1 MTNQDVMPMSGSDL
15 SEININKTLDGLT
28 LVRMFESAGGWMEQ
42 HVTHINALNVFPVP
56 DGDTGTNMMLTI
68 QSALKELAKHPADHH
83 HVSSVAYHFARGA
96 LLGARGNSGVIL
108 SQILRGIADGLT
120 EREVA
125 VAADIVQAMQEA
137 STKAYQ
143 SVTNPVEGT
152 MLTVIREISDATQHA
167 YDSGTDHLSDLFMV
181 IVQAAKQAE
190 LKTPDL
196 LPVLKEAGVT
206 DSGGHGLWVFF
217 DGALRALQGK
227 KMALSSDMQAM
238 MDVMGHPQADSSTG
252 DGPWGYDI
260 QFLIKASSDKPLNVT
275 AIREYISG
283 IGDSALVVGDE
294 QLVKVHVHCFNPGPA
309 ITYGAEQG
317 KLADVVV
324 EDMDAQADHFLHN
337 KEGDSAVASGSQIS
351 TPAFLPNYAASI
363 KSTDEVAGIGLV
375 VVAPGKG
382 FERVFRSLGV
392 GQIIDGGQTMNPS
405 TQDLLDAVEGSVADK
420 VILLPNNKNI
430 ILSARQVP
438 DLSSKEVYLLPTKT
452 IPQGV
457 SSVMAFNY
465 MSDMEDNLAL
475 MQDAM
480 NLVQTGEVTSSIR
493 TTTIDGVSVAE
504 GDFIGLLND
513 KLMVAEDTPEAV
525 TRSLLEQ
532 LDLDEYEIIT
542 FYYGHTITEEDAQN
556 MVESLRS
563 DYNDL
568 EMDVIEGG
576 QPHYH
581 YIFSVE

>member
-15 SEININKTLDGLT
+15 TRMNINESLDGLT
-28 LVRMFESAGGWMEQ
+28 LVRMFESAGGWMEP
-42 HVTHINALNVFPVP
+42 HVAHINDLNVFPVP
-56 DGDTGTNMMLTI
+56 DGDTGTNMMLTV
-68 QSALKELAKHPADHH
+68 QSALNELAKHPADHH
-83 HVSSVAYHFARGA
+83 SVSSVAHHFAHGA

-108 SQILRGIADGLT
+108 SQILRGMADGLT

-125 VAADIVQAMQEA
+125 VAADMVQAMQQA

-143 SVTNPVEGT
+143 SVTKPVEGT
-152 MLTVIREISDATQHA
+152 MLTVIREVSEATQRA
-167 YDSGTDHLSDLFMV
+167 VDSGTDNLSDLLML
-181 IVQAAKQAE
+181 IVQAAKEAE

-217 DGALRALQGK
+217 DGMLRCLQGQ
-227 KMALSSDMQAM
+227 KMALSSEMQVM
-238 MDVMGHPQADSSTG
+238 MDVMGHPQADSSTS

-275 AIREYISG
+275 AIREYING

-324 EDMDAQADHFLHN
+324 EDMDEQADHFLNH
-337 KEGDSAVASGSQIS
+337 EQGGSAVGGDSEME
-351 TPAFLPNYAASI
+351 TPAFLRNHAASMTT
-363 KSTDEVAGIGLV
+363 TDEQAGIGLV
-375 VVAPGKG
+375 VVAPGGG

-405 TQDLLDAVEGSVADK
+405 TQDLLEAVEASAADK

-465 MSDMEDNLAL
+465 MSDIEDNLTL

-480 NLVQTGEVTSSIR
+480 SFVQTGEVTRSIR
-493 TTTIDGVSVAE
+493 TTTIDGVSVHK

-513 KLMVAEDTPEAV
+513 KLMVA
-525 TRSLLEQ
+525 S
-532 LDLDEYEIIT
+532 I
-542 FYYGHTITEEDAQN
+542 
-556 MVESLRS
+556 
-563 DYNDL
+563 
-568 EMDVIEGG
+568 
-576 QPHYH
+576 
-581 YIFSVE
+581 

>member
-1 MTNQDVMPMSGSDL
+1 MTNQDVMPISD
-15 SEININKTLDGLT
+15 SNSTRADINKTLDGLT
-28 LVRMFESAGGWMEQ
+28 LVHMFETAGGWMER
-42 HVTHINALNVFPVP
+42 HVPHINALNVFPVP

-68 QSALKELAKHPADHH
+68 QSALKELMKHPSDHH
-83 HVSSVAYHFARGA
+83 NVSKVTHHFARGA

-108 SQILRGIADGLT
+108 SQILRGMADGFIDS
-120 EREVA
+120 EIA
-125 VAADIVQAMQEA
+125 VAADLVAALKQAT
-137 STKAYQ
+137 TKAYQ

-152 MLTVIREISDATQHA
+152 MLTVIRETSDAAERA
-167 YDSGTDHLSDLFMV
+167 YEAGTDNLSELLAV
-181 IVQAAKQAE
+181 IVQAAKKSE

-217 DGALRALQGK
+217 DGALRCLRGQNI
-227 KMALSSDMQAM
+227 ALSSDMQTM
-238 MDVMGHPQADSSTG
+238 IDVTGHPKADSAAG

-260 QFLIKASSDKPLNVT
+260 QFLIKALPDNPLNVSE
-275 AIREYISG
+275 IRQYISS
-283 IGDSALVVGDE
+283 IGDCALVVGDE
-294 QLVKVHVHCFNPGPA
+294 QLLKVHVHCFNPGPA
-309 ITYGAEQG
+309 ITYGAKQG
-317 KLADVVV
+317 RIADVVV
-324 EDMDAQADHFLHN
+324 EDMDEQAEHFSTNESSSALAQNNPAMTQPPFLV
-337 KEGDSAVASGSQIS
+337 GQTGS
-351 TPAFLPNYAASI
+351 T
-363 KSTDEVAGIGLV
+363 KSTDDVAGIGMV
-375 VVAPGKG
+375 VVAPGEG

-405 TQDLLDAVEGSVADK
+405 TQDLLDAVEASSADK
-420 VILLPNNKNI
+420 VIILPNNKNI

-438 DLSSKEVYLLPTKT
+438 DLSSKEIHILPTRT
-452 IPQGV
+452 IPQGI

-465 MSDMEDNLAL
+465 MSDIEDNLML

-480 NLVQTGEVTSSIR
+480 DFVQTGEITTSIR
-493 TTTIDGVSVAE
+493 TTTIDGVSVCE

-513 KLMVAEDTPEAV
+513 KLVVAQQTAQ
-525 TRSLLEQ
+525 TTIQSLLEQ
-532 LDLDEYEIIT
+532 LELDEYEIIT

-563 DYNDL
+563 TYPDL
-568 EMDVIEGG
+568 EIELIEGG

>member
-1 MTNQDVMPMSGSDL
+1 VSNQDVMPMSGSDPTR
-15 SEININKTLDGLT
+15 ININETLDGLT
-28 LVRMFESAGGWMEQ
+28 LVRMFESAGGWIER
-42 HVTHINALNVFPVP
+42 HVAHINALNVFPVP
-56 DGDTGTNMMLTI
+56 DGDTGTNMMLTL
-68 QSALKELAKHPADHH
+68 QSALKELAKHPDDHH
-83 HVSSVAYHFARGA
+83 SISKVAHHFARGA

-108 SQILRGIADGLT
+108 SQILRGMADGLT
-120 EREVA
+120 DREVA
-125 VAADIVQAMQEA
+125 VAADIVQAMQQA

-152 MLTVIREISDATQHA
+152 MLTVIREVSDATQRA
-167 YDSGTDHLSDLFMV
+167 YESGEQNLLQLLMV
-181 IVQAAKQAE
+181 IVQAAKEAE

-206 DSGGHGLWVFF
+206 DSGGHGLWLFF
-217 DGALRALQGK
+217 DGALRCLRGQK
-227 KMALSSDMQAM
+227 IALSSDMQAM
-238 MDVMGHPQADSSTG
+238 IDVIGHTQADSSTG

-260 QFLIKASSDKPLNVT
+260 QFLIKASSDKPLNVM
-275 AIREYISG
+275 AIREYISR
-283 IGDSALVVGDE
+283 IGDCALVVGDE
-294 QLVKVHVHCFNPGPA
+294 QMVKVHVHCFNPGAA

-317 KLADVVV
+317 RLADVVV
-324 EDMDAQADHFLHN
+324 EDMDEQADQFFNH
-337 KEGDSAVASGSQIS
+337 EQSDSAARSDSQMS
-351 TPAFLPNYAASI
+351 TPAFLRNHAASM
-363 KSTDEVAGIGLV
+363 KSTDEVAGIGMV

-382 FERVFRSLGV
+382 FDRVFRSLGV

-405 TQDLLDAVEGSVADK
+405 TQDLLDAVEASAADK

-465 MSDMEDNLAL
+465 MSDIEDNLML

-480 NLVQTGEVTSSIR
+480 NFVQTGEVTSSIR
-493 TTTIDGVSVAE
+493 TTTIDGVSVYE

-513 KLMVAEDTPEAV
+513 KLMVAEQTPEAV

-542 FYYGHTITEEDAQN
+542 FYYGHTITEEDAKN

-563 DYNDL
+563 DYKDL
-568 EMDVIEGG
+568 EMDVIQGG